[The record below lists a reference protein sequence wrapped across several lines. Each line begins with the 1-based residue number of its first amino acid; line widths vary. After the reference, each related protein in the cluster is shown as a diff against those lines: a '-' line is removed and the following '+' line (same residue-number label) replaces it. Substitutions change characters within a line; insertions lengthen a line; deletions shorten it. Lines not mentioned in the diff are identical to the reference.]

1 MNIVSHLPHP
11 KHCFCRIGTDK
22 LEKWFIKHFVE
33 GVPTLDLLNSTTDTN
48 EKEAICVVAMFELDE
63 KSMLEMMGDVNL
75 PEHHIIH
82 CREHFK
88 KKLKERI
95 DNNQETILQ

>member
-1 MNIVSHLPHP
+1 MNIAAHP
-11 KHCFCRIGTDK
+11 THPQHCFCHIEIDK
-22 LEKWFIKHFVE
+22 LEKWFVKHYVE
-33 GVPTLDLLNSTTDTN
+33 NVSTLELLNSTTDPN

-88 KKLKERI
+88 KELEWRI
-95 DNNQETILQ
+95 NSN